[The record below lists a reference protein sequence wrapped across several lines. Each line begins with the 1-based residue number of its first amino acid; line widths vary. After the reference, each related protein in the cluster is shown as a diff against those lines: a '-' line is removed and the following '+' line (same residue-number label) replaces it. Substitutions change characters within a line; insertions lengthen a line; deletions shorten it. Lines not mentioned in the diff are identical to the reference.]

1 MTEPA
6 PRPRIVLD
14 ASAALA
20 ILRAE
25 TDRAAI
31 DVVIDRH
38 RAAGGR
44 LLVPDV
50 FWLEVANGL
59 VRRFISSP
67 NQVVE
72 HVAMALEESAKAV
85 KGEPSK
91 FPRFPSLVH
100 PVLRSLFLKRVL
112 RRGRFSS
119 ARTNKAMDPLTG
131 PGTPA
136 QGRARLQ
143 AAMDAYAQACTERSR
158 TSAMFTST
166 IFGPVSLVDYGR
178 FQALHTLHHRRQLP
192 A

>member
-1 MTEPA
+1 MSTIE
-6 PRPRIVLD
+6 
-14 ASAALA
+14 
-20 ILRAE
+20 E
-25 TDRAAI
+25 TIQENRAA
-31 DVVIDRH
+31 VEELAAAAERCGATWTTP
-38 RAAGGR
+38 RAPGK
-44 LLVPDV
+44 
-50 FWLEVANGL
+50 W
-59 VRRFISSP
+59 SP
-67 NQVVE
+67 TQVVE
-72 HVAMALEESAKAV
+72 HVAMALEESARAV
-85 KGEPSK
+85 KGEPTK